1 MFGNNLRK
9 RLFLNILFIFVY
21 MKSIIILL
29 TNLLIILLLT
39 NCKKESEEINIPS
52 NCAYFE
58 EAPTRY
64 MFAPDSA
71 VTGSVITIAFVYD
84 NQKPCQQF
92 HSFNSN
98 TIDTT
103 TSVFLTSKIDTCNC
117 QSFYDPHFLYF
128 DYNAPSSPGNSI
140 INFTW
145 LSNVQHSD
153 TIVIY

>member
-1 MFGNNLRK
+1 MPGSGNILCIFGVMKKIIN
-9 RLFLNILFIFVY
+9 FFPILFIVLF
-21 MKSIIILL
+21 
-29 TNLLIILLLT
+29 LT
-39 NCKKESEEINIPS
+39 NCKKESKELYISS

-64 MFAPDSA
+64 MIAPDSA
-71 VTGSVITIAFVYD
+71 ETGSLITIVFVYD

-98 TIDTT
+98 IIDTT
-103 TSVFLTSKIDTCNC
+103 TTVFLTSKIDTCNC
-117 QSFYDPHFLYF
+117 QSYYAPHFLYF
-128 DYNAPSSPGNSI
+128 DYTAPTFPGYSI

-145 LSNVQHSD
+145 LNNVIHGD